1 MSQFAIKSATDR
13 DRAIAALKARKM
25 PFTVSI
31 QDRVKRSIEQNRLQR
46 LWLQEAAEQLGEDTP
61 EGYRAYCKAWFGLP
75 ILIGENEEF
84 RKVYD
89 ETIRN
94 LSYEQ
99 KIKIMAAPIDLPV
112 TRLMTMGQK
121 KRYLDDMYQHFTSL
135 GVILT
140 EPDGGQH

>member
-1 MSQFAIKSATDR
+1 MTQFAIKSASDR

-31 QDRVKRSIEQNRLQR
+31 QGRVKRSIEQNRLQR

-61 EGYRAYCKAWFGLP
+61 EGYRAYCKAHFGLP
-75 ILIGENEEF
+75 ILIGEVEGYKE
-84 RKVYD
+84 KYD
-89 ETIRN
+89 EIIRP

-99 KIKIMAAPIDLPV
+99 KLQLMAVPLDYPV
-112 TRLMTMGQK
+112 TRLMTSGQK
-121 KRYLDDMYQHFTSL
+121 KRYLDDMYTYLTSL

-140 EPDGGQH
+140 EPDDGR

>member
-46 LWLQEAAEQLGEDTP
+46 LWMQEASDQLLEYTP
-61 EGYRAYCKAWFGLP
+61 EGYRAYCKAHFGLP
-75 ILIGENEEF
+75 ILIGEVEGYKE
-84 RKVYD
+84 KYD
-89 ETIRN
+89 EIIRP

-99 KIKIMAAPIDLPV
+99 KLQLMAVPLDYPV
-112 TRLMTMGQK
+112 TRLMNMGQK
-121 KRYLDDMYQHFTSL
+121 KRYLDDVYTYLTSL

-140 EPDGGQH
+140 EPDNEN